1 MWVMAKVH
9 ETGLLFCEF
18 LWYSSLGRKLWH
30 VDLVE
35 IRVISAQETSWVNS
49 LNLSSIATVPSLGLS
64 FEGLGILLCY
74 FPKSEFLSLE
84 WISDHETNLSTW
96 KFRLYISFKI

>member
-1 MWVMAKVH
+1 M
-9 ETGLLFCEF
+9 
-18 LWYSSLGRKLWH
+18 
-30 VDLVE
+30 DLVE

-84 WISDHETNLSTW
+84 WISDQETNLSTW
-96 KFRLYISFKI
+96 KIRLYISFKI

>member
-9 ETGLLFCEF
+9 EMGLLFCEF

-35 IRVISAQETSWVNS
+35 IRVTSAQETSRVNS
-49 LNLSSIATVPSLGLS
+49 LKLCSVATVPSLGLS

-84 WISDHETNLSTW
+84 WISDHKTNLSTW
-96 KFRLYISFKI
+96 KFRL